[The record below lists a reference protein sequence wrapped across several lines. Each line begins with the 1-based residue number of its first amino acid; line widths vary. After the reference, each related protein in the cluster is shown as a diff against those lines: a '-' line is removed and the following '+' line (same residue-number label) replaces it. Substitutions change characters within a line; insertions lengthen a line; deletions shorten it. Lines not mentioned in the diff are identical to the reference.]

1 MRNPPVKLLL
11 AFAPLLLTLPV
22 FAAER
27 GIKRTTLSSPVPVA
41 TPYLAGQYRALVIGN
56 DDYDDPERLWSSLKT
71 AVADAEAVAGLL
83 RAEYGFAE
91 ITLLRNARQREIVR
105 AFNHLAQTA
114 QENDSVLIY
123 YAGHGHL
130 NEETK
135 EGFWIPVDAEGRD
148 DSTFVPNA
156 IIKTKLGVI
165 ADRARHVLLVSD
177 SCFSGALL
185 REGNRG
191 VSLSDKNERYYQ
203 KVSKKKSVQILAA
216 GGLEF
221 VDDNYKGAGHSPF
234 TYYFLQSLKDNNA
247 RYFEASDLSRETSRN
262 VSINTVQTP
271 ESGVLQGAGHA
282 GGEFFFLRTAARDTT
297 ALVLPAKPSEGSFSL
312 DDLDEQAKREE
323 SARVA
328 WDKKLEEMRSAVEQ
342 VRGYERRKISAGT
355 KVKAWRRFLTVFAE
369 DNPYTAEDETL
380 RSEAQD
386 QISHWESEQHRLMEE
401 QSKAEEERKRLAE
414 KKRKVE
420 EERKRQEELAALRNK
435 PDSRAPIVIP
445 IHNWSSQIVMA
456 YVIGGIFESLG
467 DHVEYV
473 PADSQAVY
481 ESIRNGEVT
490 ISHEVWQSVFGRSFN
505 NARVKG
511 GVIDAGTHAAVTR
524 EEVGV
529 PQWVIDKN
537 LCPGLPDWEALKN
550 CKDVFTTPDSG
561 GRGRILDGPQ
571 TWHGSEYPDRV
582 QALLGDDWVVKF
594 AGGAH
599 ALWEELASAKREGR
613 GTIIFNWTPNF
624 TDREGFVFIEWP
636 PYYPGCRKQDGGD
649 SKCGSPKHLLKKAA
663 NNKFPKTH
671 PKAYMAF
678 SQMSFNTTDIGQM
691 AALVDIDKM
700 SHENAAEKWLAD
712 HEDIWKPF
720 TQ

>member
-1 MRNPPVKLLL
+1 MKYSCRIPLHSFIPRGPLRHLPCKLLL
-11 AFAPLLLTLPV
+11 AFAFLLFTLPS

-27 GIKRTTLSSPVPVA
+27 GVKRTTLSSPVPVA

-56 DDYDDPERLWSSLKT
+56 DDYDDPERLWPSLKT

-83 RAEYGFAE
+83 SAEYGFAE
-91 ITLLRNARQREIVR
+91 ITLLRNAKQREIVR
-105 AFNHLAQTA
+105 AFNRLAQTA

-130 NEETK
+130 NEGTK

-148 DSTFVPNA
+148 DSTFVSNA

-234 TYYFLQSLKDNNA
+234 TYYLLQSLKDNNA

-282 GGEFFFLRTAARDTT
+282 GGEFFFLKTSDPEPESKRKAPASEQKQIVKAQEFRADEEAWKTLMDSDDPEDFRFFLEEFPASPLAKTARFK
-297 ALVLPAKPSEGSFSL
+297 LRRLERK
-312 DDLDEQAKREE
+312 QAKAEQERIAKQEE
-323 SARVA
+323 EHKRVEA
-328 WDKKLEEMRSAVEQ
+328 EQ
-342 VRGYERRKISAGT
+342 RRI
-355 KVKAWRRFLTVFAE
+355 AE
-369 DNPYTAEDETL
+369 AK
-380 RSEAQD
+380 R
-386 QISHWESEQHRLMEE
+386 
-401 QSKAEEERKRLAE
+401 KAEA
-414 KKRKVE
+414 
-420 EERKRQEELAALRNK
+420 ERKRQEELAALRNK
-435 PDSRAPIVIP
+435 ADSRVPIVIP
-445 IHNWSSQIVMA
+445 RHNWSSQIVMA

-467 DHVEYV
+467 DNVEYV
-473 PADSQAVY
+473 PAGSQAVY
-481 ESIRNGEVT
+481 ESIRLGEVT
-490 ISHEVWQSVFGRSFN
+490 ISHEVWEYSHGGSFY
-505 NARVKG
+505 NAIAKG

-537 LCPGLPDWEALKN
+537 LCPGLPNWEALKN

-561 GRGRILDGPQ
+561 GKGRILDGPQ
-571 TWHGSEYPDRV
+571 RWHGSEYPDRV

-594 AGGAH
+594 AGSADG
-599 ALWEELASAKREGR
+599 LWAELASAKKEGR

-624 TDREGFVFIEWP
+624 TDREGFAFIEWP
-636 PYYPGCRKQDGGD
+636 PHYPRCRKQDGGD
-649 SKCGSPKHLLKKAA
+649 NKCGSPKGWLKKAA

-691 AALVDIDKM
+691 AALVDIDRM
-700 SHENAAEKWLAD
+700 SHEDAAKKWLVD
-712 HEDIWKPF
+712 HKDVWKPF